1 MGCVYLAR
9 CMVNGKGYVG
19 KTTYSLSFR
28 KACHKSDAEKG
39 VQLAF
44 HRAIRKYG
52 WDAFA
57 WSILTEDDNNEFLCF
72 MEQKWIKRLG
82 TRAPNGYNLT
92 DGGEGTVGLCHSE
105 ETKKKISDAR
115 IGIEFTPE
123 HRKKLGDSHRG
134 RPRSKEAV
142 EKTIAANTGRKN
154 TEETKLKMSIAAKNR
169 APVTEETKKILSES
183 HMGIKRSLE
192 SRIKQSE
199 SAKGKPKPPRTAEH
213 KAKISATLKLYNAKK
228 REMK

>member
-9 CMVNGKGYVG
+9 CKVNGKGYVG

-28 KACHKSDAEKG
+28 KTCHKNDAEDG
-39 VQLAF
+39 SLLLF
-44 HRAIRKYG
+44 HRAIRKHG
-52 WDAFA
+52 WDAFE
-57 WSILTEDDNNEFLCF
+57 WTVLTEDDDDEFLCF
-72 MEQKWIKRLG
+72 MERKWIKRLG
-82 TRAPNGYNLT
+82 TKTPNGYNMT
-92 DGGEGTVGLCHSE
+92 DGGDGIAGFYHSE
-105 ETKKKISDAR
+105 ETKKKISSAR

-142 EKTIAANTGRKN
+142 EKTTAAHIGRKN

-169 APVTEETKKILSES
+169 GPVTEETRKILSES
-183 HMGIKRSLE
+183 HIGNKRTLE
-192 SRIKQSE
+192 SRIKQSI
-199 SAKGKPKPPRTAEH
+199 SAKGKSKPPRTAEH
-213 KAKISATLKLYNAKK
+213 NAKISAALKLYNDKK